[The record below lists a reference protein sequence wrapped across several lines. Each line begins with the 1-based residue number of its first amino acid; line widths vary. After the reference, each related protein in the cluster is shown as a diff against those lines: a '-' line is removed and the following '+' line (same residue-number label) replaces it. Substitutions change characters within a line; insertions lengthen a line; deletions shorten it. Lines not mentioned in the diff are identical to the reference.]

1 MARYPSKTMTLHL
14 HDEVIHYIVEKRPRR
29 KRIALQIKD
38 ATLYVL
44 LPKEAPFHLAAT
56 IVRDHKP
63 WIKQQLQRAKEK
75 MTQVPPLSFRT
86 GERLFFFGLS
96 YPLLV
101 LRGNYRAFS
110 MIDGEFHA
118 TIRSTDDTSIIR
130 TLYRQWVEK
139 EATAWLYDTIRTL
152 STILG
157 VAPVKLSLRE
167 QKRRWGTCT
176 SKGHILLNWR
186 IFLAPPSVAR
196 SVIAHELAHLRWM
209 DHSPRFYATLTQLDP
224 TYKKSDWWLS
234 RYGHLLYR
242 SAK

>member
-14 HDEVIHYIVEKRPRR
+14 NDEVIHYIAEKRPRR

-44 LPKEAPFHLAAT
+44 LPKEAPFQLAAT
-56 IVRDHKP
+56 IVRDYQP
-63 WIKQQLQRAKEK
+63 WIEQQLQRAKERVEK
-75 MTQVPPLSFRT
+75 APPLSFAT

-96 YPLLV
+96 YPLIV
-101 LRGNYRAFS
+101 HRGKRRTFS
-110 MIDGEFHA
+110 MQEGAFYA
-118 TIRSTDDTSIIR
+118 MIRPTDSPTMIHSM
-130 TLYRQWVEK
+130 YRKWVEK
-139 EATAWLYDTIRTL
+139 EATPWLYDTIRSLSMTL
-152 STILG
+152 GI
-157 VAPVKLSLRE
+157 APVKISLRE

-209 DHSPRFYATLTQLDP
+209 DHSPRFYATLSQLDP
-224 TYKKSDWWLS
+224 SYKKGDWWLS
-234 RYGHLLYR
+234 QYGHLLYR
-242 SAK
+242 TMK